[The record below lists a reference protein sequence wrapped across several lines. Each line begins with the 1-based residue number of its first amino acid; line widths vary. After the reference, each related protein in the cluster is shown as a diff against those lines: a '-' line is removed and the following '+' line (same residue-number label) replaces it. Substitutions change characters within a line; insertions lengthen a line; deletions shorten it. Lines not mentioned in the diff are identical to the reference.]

1 MIRSSHPTVRRSARR
16 RHRLAAISAAVAVAT
31 LLTACGGSDA
41 SDSTL
46 APTPPDEH
54 DATGLPYPD
63 VPRVTADQAH
73 AMSQAGTAVIVDVRT
88 AAAYAE
94 AHAGGAISVPEGEL
108 ADHVDE
114 LPKDKAIITYCT

>member
-1 MIRSSHPTVRRSARR
+1 MIRSSQPTERRIPSRR
-16 RHRLAAISAAVAVAT
+16 QRLAALSAIIAAAI

-41 SDSTL
+41 SNSTL
-46 APTPPDEH
+46 APTPPDEY

-63 VPRVTADQAH
+63 VPRVTADEAH

-88 AAAYAE
+88 ADAYAE
-94 AHAGGAISVPEGEL
+94 AHAAGAISVPEGEL